1 MLKPKDS
8 RDAETLEQPS
18 QRGIDRSCEHPVQQQ
33 RKDSAERI
41 VGRRFTVAL
50 QSTALNALRS
60 QSTQTNIVEQA
71 DDDGANVSTPG
82 S

>member
-1 MLKPKDS
+1 M
-8 RDAETLEQPS
+8 
-18 QRGIDRSCEHPVQQQ
+18 QQQ

-60 QSTQTNIVEQA
+60 QSTEINNVEQA
-71 DDDGANVSTPG
+71 DDDGANVKNSRELKPEHSADELKTLRQATAG
-82 S
+82 AGTNRKVR